1 MATSMP
7 PHPTPDTDDPE
18 VAARAPRTR
27 GRAALLVASGVAIG
41 SVLSGAGAVWASH
54 QFPDVP
60 TDSPFHADIDWLV
73 DQGIAEGYADGT
85 FRPASPVSRQAAAAF
100 FHRYARATEIV
111 ESSTDPAAGSS
122 FAWSAA
128 CPTGKTPVAGGSN
141 TDSLDLVVSSEGPV
155 EGNWT
160 VRWVP
165 RNGGSVD
172 PGVVTVWATCV
183 PF

>member
-1 MATSMP
+1 MTTSTP
-7 PHPTPDTDDPE
+7 PHPAGDTDAPE
-18 VAARAPRTR
+18 APARPQRTR
-27 GRAALLVASGVAIG
+27 RRAALLVASGFAAG

-73 DQGIAEGYADGT
+73 DQGIAEGYSDGT
-85 FRPASPVSRQAAAAF
+85 FRPTNPVSRQAAAAF
-100 FHRYARATEIV
+100 FHRYAQATEIV
-111 ESSTDPAAGSS
+111 ESSTNPTSASS

-128 CPTGKTPVAGGSN
+128 CPAGKTPIAGGSN
-141 TDSLDLVVSSEGPV
+141 TDLLDLVVSSEGPV

-160 VRWVP
+160 VRWVT

-172 PGVVTVWATCV
+172 PLEVTVWATCV